1 MWKISIH
8 ILSVS
13 KEEKENKGQ
22 HGCEQYK
29 TLPEDGKRKLLE
41 HRKKDYKMR
50 KYCFTLIIGNY
61 FNLQHLV
68 HYLQDILKSLNAQCT
83 LKSNECKKCFH
94 KE

>member
-22 HGCEQYK
+22 YGCEQYK
-29 TLPEDGKRKLLE
+29 TLPEDGKQKLLE
-41 HRKKDYKMR
+41 HKKKDYKMR

-68 HYLQDILKSLNAQCT
+68 HYLQVYFKEFKCT
-83 LKSNECKKCFH
+83 MHFKK
-94 KE
+94 